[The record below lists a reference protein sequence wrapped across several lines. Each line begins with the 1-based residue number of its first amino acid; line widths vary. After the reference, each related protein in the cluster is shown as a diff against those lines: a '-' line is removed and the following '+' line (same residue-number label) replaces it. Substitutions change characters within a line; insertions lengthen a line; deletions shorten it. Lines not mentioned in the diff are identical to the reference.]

1 MTRRRLCVL
10 ALAIVASAPMA
21 AFAQTDVSGD
31 WLVTIE
37 SPQGPVTIDLTMKQA
52 GEALTGTVTS
62 PMGSVDFK
70 GKVLKNALNVSYTMN
85 VQGNSIEITMTGTVE
100 GDAIAGRV
108 DFGGLGEVP
117 WAAKRK
123 AAYSA
128 PAPRAAP
135 AAPPAAPGA
144 AGGGEISGKWDITF
158 NMGGNQMPGSAT
170 FTQAGDKVTGTITS
184 LAGGVPVSGTMTG
197 KTLKLEFNIPTQ
209 QGDVPVTMTGDL
221 GPDGFTGKAN
231 LAGMGEADWTGK
243 RVN

>member
-1 MTRRRLCVL
+1 MARRLLCVL
-10 ALAIVASAPMA
+10 AFAIVVGAPVA

-37 SPQGPVTIDLTMKQA
+37 SPQGPATVDLTMKQA

-70 GKVLKNALNVSYTMN
+70 GKVLKDALSVSYTMN
-85 VQGNSIEITMTGTVE
+85 LQGNSIEITMTGTVA
-100 GDAIAGRV
+100 GDAIAGNL

-117 WAAKRK
+117 WTAKRK
-123 AAYSA
+123 PTVQ

-135 AAPPAAPGA
+135 AAPAPAA

-170 FTQAGDKVTGTITS
+170 FTQTGDKVTGTLTS

-197 KTLKLEFNIPTQ
+197 KTLKLEFNVPTQ
-209 QGDVPVTMTGDL
+209 QGDIPVTMTGDL

>member
-1 MTRRRLCVL
+1 MTRRKLCVL
-10 ALAIVASAPMA
+10 ALAIVGSAPMA

-70 GKVLKNALNVSYTMN
+70 GKVLKEALNVSYTMN
-85 VQGNSIEITMTGTVE
+85 VQGNSIEITMTGTVA
-100 GDAIAGRV
+100 GDAITGRV

-123 AAYSA
+123 TASAGPASRGASAA
-128 PAPRAAP
+128 PLAAP
-135 AAPPAAPGA
+135 AA
-144 AGGGEISGKWDITF
+144 AGGGEITGKWDITF